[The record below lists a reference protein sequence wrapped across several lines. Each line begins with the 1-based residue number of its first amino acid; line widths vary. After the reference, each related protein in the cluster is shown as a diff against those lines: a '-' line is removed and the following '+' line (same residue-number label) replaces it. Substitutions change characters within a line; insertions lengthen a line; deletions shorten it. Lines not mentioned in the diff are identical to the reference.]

1 MNNTQTSGAQGG
13 GSRLKAILGG
23 NLLALTTAICWGFNE
38 PANKILIPDWLP
50 APGVALSRL
59 FGAAAIV
66 WLISLFI
73 KTEKIEK
80 RDWKILWLSALMM
93 LGFVY
98 VFSLAF
104 NTASPIDIAIILTF
118 QPMLVVL
125 IHAIFKHEKVARL
138 EWVGMGV
145 AFAGAILAIL
155 GGGKIESGRMIGNV
169 FAMVA
174 AVSYACYLV
183 LIEGPSHRYGTVN
196 LMRWIFLF
204 SAILALPLIFTLPHR
219 PALLEHPEWWPVGAL
234 LFIVLFPTVYCYIVT
249 PVAIRLV
256 GSEILSFYQYLVPV
270 IAAVVSLLLKL
281 DTFHW
286 YQPVSFVIIVGGV
299 VLANYAK
306 VKHPGLMGQHPKT
319 SESQSGTTSTT
330 PSTSQQ
336 K

>member
-1 MNNTQTSGAQGG
+1 MNDTQSSASSRG
-13 GSRLKAILGG
+13 GSRLKALLGG

-38 PANKILIPDWLP
+38 PANKIIIPEWLP

-59 FGAAAIV
+59 FGAAVIV
-66 WLISLFI
+66 WIISLFI
-73 KTEKIEK
+73 KTEKIQK
-80 RDWKILWLSALMM
+80 SDWKILWLSALMM

-125 IHAIFKHEKVARL
+125 IHAVFKHEKVGKL
-138 EWVGMGV
+138 EWIGMGV

-155 GGGKIESGRMIGNV
+155 GGGKIESGRMIGNI

-204 SAILALPLIFTLPHR
+204 SAILALPLIFTLPRHME
-219 PALLEHPEWWPVGAL
+219 LLEHPEWWPVGAL
-234 LFIVLFPTVYCYIVT
+234 LFIILFPTVYCYIVT
-249 PVAIRLV
+249 PVAIRMV

-270 IAAVVSLLLKL
+270 IAAVVSLLLRL

-286 YQPVSFVIIVGGV
+286 YQPVSFVVIVVGV
-299 VLANYAK
+299 MLANYAK
-306 VKHPGLMGQHPKT
+306 IKHPGLMGKT
-319 SESQSGTTSTT
+319 QAT
-330 PSTSQQ
+330 PRN
-336 K
+336 